1 MEAFALTITY
11 EGEST
16 VMNVEAT
23 IIGAVMRL
31 GAIIVLVN
39 PDLWSSVL
47 GLMPLILDTVNAVML
62 PLTPEI
68 IFV

>member
-1 MEAFALTITY
+1 
-11 EGEST
+11 
-16 VMNVEAT
+16 MNVEAT
-23 IIGAVMRL
+23 MTGAVMRL

-47 GLMPLILDTVNAVML
+47 GLMPLILDTVNAMMF